1 MINFQITQRDIIDY
15 NATNDKL
22 SFVCDLCNVMVSEY
36 DNDDGKHGDVQAF
49 VDGVEAELI
58 RRAPTNKLLFA
69 DVPHMTKR
77 LAEVNRAGIAAA
89 ATDTGAI
96 NAARDFGLTLKGTD
110 EEGLEFQTFVDA
122 FFNARGE

>member
-49 VDGVEAELI
+49 VDGVEEQLIQFLELGGI
-58 RRAPTNKLLFA
+58 RT
-69 DVPHMTKR
+69 
-77 LAEVNRAGIAAA
+77 
-89 ATDTGAI
+89 
-96 NAARDFGLTLKGTD
+96 
-110 EEGLEFQTFVDA
+110 
-122 FFNARGE
+122 

>member
-96 NAARDFGLTLKGTD
+96 NAARDFGLTLKGTN